1 MSEPASSSA
10 AHPPT
15 LSGVVPILRVEN
27 LEVSVSYYLDK
38 LGFESQWRAGQMAS
52 VGRGKTSIMLNENDQ
67 GQPGTWLWIGVSD
80 VDALYA
86 EFQKRGA
93 IHFHAVIRI
102 DGPAGPSTL
111 PPYWA
116 STELLE
122 RSIRSAVAHCY
133 TAVRVPPADGQP
145 ARILRWGTQLD
156 VRPIK
161 AFGTHSQISPR
172 KIS

>member
-15 LSGVVPILRVEN
+15 LNGVVPILRVEN
-27 LEVSVSYYLDK
+27 LEASVSYYLDK

-93 IHFHAVIRI
+93 R
-102 DGPAGPSTL
+102 L
-111 PPYWA
+111 RYPPTNY
-116 STELLE
+116 
-122 RSIRSAVAHCY
+122 
-133 TAVRVPPADGQP
+133 P
-145 ARILRWGTQLD
+145 WGS
-156 VRPIK
+156 REC
-161 AFGTHSQISPR
+161 QISDPDGHVLR
-172 KIS
+172 FASESKPGARFGDWLDGKGRLWAPQPDGTWRLVDGL